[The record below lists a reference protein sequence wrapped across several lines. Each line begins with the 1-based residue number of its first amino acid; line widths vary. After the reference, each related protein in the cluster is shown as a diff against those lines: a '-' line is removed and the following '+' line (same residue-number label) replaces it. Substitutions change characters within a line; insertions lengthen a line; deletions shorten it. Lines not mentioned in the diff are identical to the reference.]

1 MSGRRRRLAVVT
13 LLALMV
19 TGPAVMWASGGF
31 VVEGDWRT
39 ASRAS
44 AGIAPVP
51 GAAPEAIVQ
60 VYAARAFEWRGA
72 FAVHTWI
79 ATKPAG
85 GGRYTVYQ
93 VTGWGGGRV
102 HRSAAEPDRAWFGA
116 PPRLLADIRGPRAAA
131 LIPHID
137 AAVDDYPFPH
147 TYRSWPGPNSNTFTA
162 WVIRHVDGL
171 SVALPPT
178 ALGKDYLADGVLARV
193 PSGSGYQLSLYGLA
207 GVGIAAEE
215 GLTVN
220 VLGLELG
227 VAPWPPALVLPGVG
241 RLGPSA
247 PGAQRPV
254 PAGEDQAR
262 ATAASSAAVEIANS
276 AR

>member
-85 GGRYTVYQ
+85 GGRYTV
-93 VTGWGGGRV
+93 
-102 HRSAAEPDRAWFGA
+102 
-116 PPRLLADIRGPRAAA
+116 
-131 LIPHID
+131 
-137 AAVDDYPFPH
+137 
-147 TYRSWPGPNSNTFTA
+147 
-162 WVIRHVDGL
+162 
-171 SVALPPT
+171 
-178 ALGKDYLADGVLARV
+178 
-193 PSGSGYQLSLYGLA
+193 
-207 GVGIAAEE
+207 
-215 GLTVN
+215 
-220 VLGLELG
+220 
-227 VAPWPPALVLPGVG
+227 
-241 RLGPSA
+241 
-247 PGAQRPV
+247 
-254 PAGEDQAR
+254 
-262 ATAASSAAVEIANS
+262 
-276 AR
+276 